1 MDLIPAI
8 LKGLALGLMLS
19 ISVGPVIFSILK
31 QSINNGHKGGFAFII
46 GVAASDI
53 TLVALSNLFTG
64 LFEDLLEYKTAIGIG
79 GSCLL
84 IALGIYVTFFK
95 KIQVNE
101 AGIQVIKMR
110 KRDYFKI
117 FLSGYFMNSLNPSVI
132 GFWLLT
138 STSLLVETFN
148 YRIVVFATCL
158 ILVASLDV
166 VKVMLAGR
174 IRQKLTPH
182 NIHII
187 NRISGLILIGFGV
200 ALIWGVLAFGDQ
212 LEG

>member
-1 MDLIPAI
+1 MIAAL

-31 QSINNGHKGGFAFII
+31 QSINNGLKGGFAFII
-46 GVAASDI
+46 GVSASDI
-53 TLVALSNLFTG
+53 TLVIASNLFTE
-64 LFEDLLEYKTAIGIG
+64 LFGSLLDYKLAIGLG
-79 GSCLL
+79 GSALL

-95 KIQVNE
+95 KIAVNE
-101 AGIQVIKMR
+101 SGMQVIQISTH
-110 KRDYFKI
+110 DYIKI
-117 FLSGYFMNSLNPSVI
+117 FLAGYFMNTLNPSVI

-138 STSLLVETFN
+138 STSLLVQSFN
-148 YRIVVFATCL
+148 YRLVVYATCL
-158 ILVASLDV
+158 VVVAAFDIA
-166 VKVMLAGR
+166 KVLLAGR

-200 ALIWGVLAFGDQ
+200 ALTWGILAYGDRI
-212 LEG
+212 E